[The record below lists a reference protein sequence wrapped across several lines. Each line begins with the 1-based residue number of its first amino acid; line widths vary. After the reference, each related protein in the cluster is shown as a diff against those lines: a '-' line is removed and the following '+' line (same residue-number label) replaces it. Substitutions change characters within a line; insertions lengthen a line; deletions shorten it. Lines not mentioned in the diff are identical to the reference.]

1 MNSQIFN
8 AALLLGW
15 LLIIMGVAMLHSI
28 GAALVT
34 GGSLLLII
42 TLLLAR
48 WAGVVDTR
56 AKGRHVPE

>member
-1 MNSQIFN
+1 MNARIFN
-8 AALLLGW
+8 AALLIGW
-15 LLIIMGVAMLHSI
+15 VNIVIGMAMLCSI

-34 GGSLLLII
+34 GGILLLII

-56 AKGRHVPE
+56 AKGHHVP

>member
-1 MNSQIFN
+1 MNSRIFN

-15 LLIIMGVAMLHSI
+15 ASIVIGMAMLYSI

-34 GGSLLLII
+34 GGILLLVI

-48 WAGVVDTR
+48 WAGVVDART
-56 AKGRHVPE
+56 KGHHVP